1 MVIQSKR
8 VRVFCPV
15 SPIGPAELIG
25 VSFDG
30 STWQRF
36 RISFRALDGCLL
48 AFALPFF
55 LWHGNGGSRNAQFN
69 LKTIIWMQRMCR
81 SSFICDLQAILRDLE
96 ANLAHLGRSR
106 SAALLCFIT
115 R

>member
-1 MVIQSKR
+1 MPSPQS
-8 VRVFCPV
+8 VLQNSLG
-15 SPIGPAELIG
+15 SPSMALA
-25 VSFDG
+25 
-30 STWQRF
+30 RF
-36 RISFRALDGCLL
+36 RTLFRALNGCLL